1 MARYDPPDH
10 DLDGL
15 LSAEDDWFAW
25 TGDEPPGPEVS
36 GWQDEPEAEPHGPV
50 PPDLRRRQVAVVLA
64 VVVAAALAGA
74 ALLGVRAIGGSGGG
88 EATRVTTAQTTAAA
102 TTPATTPSQDDDGTT
117 TSQPTTPASAADTVP
132 TDAVL
137 RPGDRGDG
145 VKALQT
151 ALLALGYSAGN
162 ADGIFGTTT
171 EQAVTAFQ
179 KSAGLDED
187 GIAGAATIAAI
198 NDALAT
204 G

>member
-10 DLDGL
+10 DPDGL

-25 TGDEPPGPEVS
+25 AGDEPAGPEVS
-36 GWQDEPEAEPHGPV
+36 GWQDEPEAEPPGPV

-64 VVVAAALAGA
+64 VLVAAAVAGA
-74 ALLGVRAIGGSGGG
+74 ALVGVRAIGGDEDG
-88 EATRVTTAQTTAAA
+88 EATRTTVAQSTATT
-102 TTPATTPSQDDDGTT
+102 TTPAPDDDGTT
-117 TSQPTTPASAADTVP
+117 TSQSTTPASAADPVP

-137 RPGDRGDG
+137 RPGARGDS

-162 ADGIFGTTT
+162 ADGIFGTAT